1 MISKIERLITFLDP
15 GTVDLLTAF
24 QRDLP
29 WYIGDREDLICTT
42 TGFTS
47 LSQLYL
53 KFESSSGDVV
63 LTGCNGTISYHQ
75 GNPISYGIPVLPDSE
90 CASAFNQRG
99 FSIQFRVMAVEF
111 LSNGVFS
118 CVGIE
123 TDLGHLEVN
132 SVTSYSPADVR
143 GKQ

>member
-1 MISKIERLITFLDP
+1 MPGTIDLITPF
-15 GTVDLLTAF
+15 TLTH
-24 QRDLP
+24 P
-29 WYIGDREDLICTT
+29 WYIGKAEFLNCNATN
-42 TGFTS
+42 FTS
-47 LSQLYL
+47 LSHIHF